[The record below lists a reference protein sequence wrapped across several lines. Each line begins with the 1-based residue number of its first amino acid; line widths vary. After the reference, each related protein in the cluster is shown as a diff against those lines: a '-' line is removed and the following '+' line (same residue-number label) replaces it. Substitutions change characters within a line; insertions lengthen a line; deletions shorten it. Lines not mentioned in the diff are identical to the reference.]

1 MYLFSLFSYLSQK
14 LVSYLLTTCSVFVF
28 VVIEAMEENAGQEI
42 IILRVIVN
50 NPPILRFVALRKH
63 SGTATKSQQ
72 IAVESFRVIIIM
84 LSLNVLKKQATAV
97 D

>member
-1 MYLFSLFSYLSQK
+1 MYLFGLFSYLSQK
-14 LVSYLLTTCSVFVF
+14 LVWYLLTTCFVFVF
-28 VVIEAMEENAGQEI
+28 VVIEAMEE
-42 IILRVIVN
+42 IILRIIVN
-50 NPPILRFVALRKH
+50 NPPILRFVALRKQC
-63 SGTATKSQQ
+63 GTATKSQQ

>member
-1 MYLFSLFSYLSQK
+1 MYLFGLFSYLSQK
-14 LVSYLLTTCSVFVF
+14 LASYLLTTCFVFVF
-28 VVIEAMEENAGQEI
+28 VVIEAMEE
-42 IILRVIVN
+42 IILRIIVN

>member
-1 MYLFSLFSYLSQK
+1 MFSLFSYLSQK
-14 LVSYLLTTCSVFVF
+14 LVSYLLTTCFVFVF

-42 IILRVIVN
+42 IILKSIVN
-50 NPPILRFVALRKH
+50 NPPILRFVALRKLC
-63 SGTATKSQQ
+63 GTATKSQQ

>member
-1 MYLFSLFSYLSQK
+1 MYLFGLFSYLSQK
-14 LVSYLLTTCSVFVF
+14 LVWYLLTTCFVFVF
-28 VVIEAMEENAGQEI
+28 VVIEAMEE
-42 IILRVIVN
+42 IILRIIVN

-72 IAVESFRVIIIM
+72 IALESFRVIIIM

>member
-1 MYLFSLFSYLSQK
+1 MYFFSLFSYLSQK
-14 LVSYLLTTCSVFVF
+14 LVSYLLSTCFVFVF
-28 VVIEAMEENAGQEI
+28 VVIEAMRENAGPEI
-42 IILRVIVN
+42 LILRVIVN
-50 NPPILRFVALRKH
+50 NPPILIFLALRKLC
-63 SGTATKSQQ
+63 GTATKSQQ

>member
-1 MYLFSLFSYLSQK
+1 MLS
-14 LVSYLLTTCSVFVF
+14 TCFVFVF

-42 IILRVIVN
+42 IILRIIVN
-50 NPPILRFVALRKH
+50 NPPILRFVALRKL
-63 SGTATKSQQ
+63 GTATKSQQ
-72 IAVESFRVIIIM
+72 IAVESFCVIIIM

>member
-1 MYLFSLFSYLSQK
+1 MSFLVFVTEACFVFAYYLFCICFCGL
-14 LVSYLLTTCSVFVF
+14 
-28 VVIEAMEENAGQEI
+28 IEAMKENAGQEI

-50 NPPILRFVALRKH
+50 NSPILRFVALRKLC
-63 SGTATKSQQ
+63 GTATKSQQ

>member
-1 MYLFSLFSYLSQK
+1 MFSLFSYLSEK

-42 IILRVIVN
+42 IILRIIVN
-50 NPPILRFVALRKH
+50 NPPILRFVALRKLC
-63 SGTATKSQQ
+63 GTAAKSQQ
-72 IAVESFRVIIIM
+72 IAVESFRVMIIM